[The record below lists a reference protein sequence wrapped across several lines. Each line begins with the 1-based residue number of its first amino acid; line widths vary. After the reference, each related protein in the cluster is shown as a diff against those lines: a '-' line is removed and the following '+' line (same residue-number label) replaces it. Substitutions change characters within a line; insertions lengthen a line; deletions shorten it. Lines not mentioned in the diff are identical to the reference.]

1 MTPFI
6 EFRVWLRRG
15 PVMERV
21 LAAIAT
27 SIAVALLAWAL
38 VPLDYN
44 RSDDDSP
51 SETALRAGAAGTTGG
66 DTSGTLES
74 TGAPDEEPDGST
86 DTQSE
91 SADSTA
97 GATSGASEPSS
108 GTTDAAASDDPC
120 AGRLTATDQG
130 VTAKEVL
137 VAVAIISLA
146 GDVGNKTFGIREDL
160 EAVAEAAAAGINTD
174 GGVACRKLVIKKFR
188 VNPLD
193 PNDTRAKCLD
203 IAAAKPLAVI
213 DFGGYIDP
221 VSRACFVEHK
231 LPFQSALAIS
241 EVEGKSSYPYLYTA
255 SASEERQVRNWAFGA
270 AERGTFDPKNGFK
283 KLGLFTYDCE
293 EDSAGKELIRSLH
306 AVGLNDSQLSVF
318 RQSCV
323 TGGGTPNE
331 LAQAMAQHRQDGVS
345 HVLLSLAQ
353 INAKS
358 YVRNAGQIGWKPVWV
373 AGDYGAITNTTS
385 QSDWNDSFDGTV
397 AITSDRSG
405 EYNSGIKHKLV
416 APCQEWYR
424 RAKVPPP
431 DKDGDAGFG
440 FCTFFTLFKTAAD
453 AAGPNLTRVNLLP
466 SLSRSGRLFESTSY
480 SDIMWNRPGQFSGG
494 DFVRPI
500 QWRLDCHCWKVIGD
514 FKPAR

>member
-1 MTPFI
+1 MTPFL

-15 PVMERV
+15 PVVERV

-27 SIAVALLAWAL
+27 SIVVALLAWAL

-44 RSDDDSP
+44 AADDDRASD
-51 SETALRAGAAGTTGG
+51 TALRAGAATTSGG
-66 DTSGTLES
+66 DTPATLEGS
-74 TGAPDEEPDGST
+74 TAPDDQPAGSS
-86 DTQSE
+86 DPQP
-91 SADSTA
+91 
-97 GATSGASEPSS
+97 GGASPSS
-108 GTTDAAASDDPC
+108 GTTGEASQGSAETTDAATSADPC
-120 AGRLTATDQG
+120 AGPLTASDQG
-130 VTAKEVL
+130 VSAKEVL
-137 VAVAIISLA
+137 VAVAIISLG
-146 GDVGNKTFGIREDL
+146 GDVGNKTFGIRDDL
-160 EAVAEAAAAGINTD
+160 EAVADAAAAGTNAD

-221 VSRACFVEHK
+221 VARACFVEHK

-241 EVEGKSSYPYLYTA
+241 EVEGKSSYPYLYTP
-255 SASEERQVRNWAFGA
+255 SASEERQMRNWAFGA
-270 AERGTFDPKNGFK
+270 AERGTFDAKNGFK

-293 EDSAGKELIRSLH
+293 GDSAGKELIRSLH
-306 AVGLNDSQLSVF
+306 AVGVSDSQLSVF

-358 YVRNAGQIGWKPVWV
+358 YVRNAAQIGWRPVWV

-385 QSDWNDSFDGTV
+385 QGDWNDSFDGTV

-416 APCQEWYR
+416 APCQDWYR

-453 AAGPNLTRVNLLP
+453 AAGPNLTRLNLLP